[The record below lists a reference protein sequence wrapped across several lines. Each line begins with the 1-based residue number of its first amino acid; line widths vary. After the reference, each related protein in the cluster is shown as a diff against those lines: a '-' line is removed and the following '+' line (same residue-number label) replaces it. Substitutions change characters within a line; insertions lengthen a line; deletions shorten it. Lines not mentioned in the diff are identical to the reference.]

1 MSATSLAVAKAVAA
15 AHATYEEHNP
25 ESRKLHAAAA
35 AHMPGGNTRTVL
47 YAEPYPLA
55 IRSGE
60 NNKLTSVDGRTYV
73 DFLGEFSAGL
83 FGHSHPRIAAAVQTA
98 LASGWNY
105 GGESVVEKQLAAAV
119 TARFAAGGVELVRFT
134 NSGTEANTFAIGAA
148 LAWTGRKKVLV
159 FSTGYHGGTFVFPMD
174 LCRWMHGGS
183 KGAPP
188 CRNMN
193 LPHEFVAAPYNNLAE
208 TRAIVDALPADSLAA
223 ILIEPVQGSGGC
235 RPAAPGFLRYLRATA
250 DRLGALLII
259 DEVMTSRLGPSGAL
273 VAATALDDGTETAPT
288 PIKAD
293 LMSFGKW
300 IGGGM
305 TFGAFGGR
313 RDIMAL
319 FDPALGASK
328 RLMHPG
334 TYNNNVFTMNAGLA
348 ALEIFDADAVAALNA
363 RGDRLKAGITKALAA
378 SGLYPAEHM
387 AYLADV
393 IEVDSFER
401 ETMLYTG
408 ADSAPVAL
416 PRVFLSSRGSML
428 NLRFSGP
435 DSGHWHNIY
444 YHFMLEQG
452 IYMASRGYTPLNLVI
467 SDEDVDMFVA
477 AVEAF
482 LATYKVE
489 LAA

>member
-1 MSATSLAVAKAVAA
+1 MSANAAVAKAVVA
-15 AHATYEEHNP
+15 AHATFEEHNP
-25 ESRKLHAAAA
+25 ESRKLHTAAA

-47 YAEPYPLA
+47 YAEPYPVA
-55 IRSGE
+55 IQSGD
-60 NNKLTSVDGRTYV
+60 NNTLTSVDGRTYV

-98 LASGWNY
+98 LTSGWNY
-105 GGESVVEKQLAAAV
+105 GGESVVEKKLAAAV
-119 TARFAAGGVELVRFT
+119 TERFAAGGVELVRFT

-148 LAWTGRKKVLV
+148 LAWTGRKKVLI

-174 LCRWMHGGS
+174 LCRWMHNGS
-183 KGAPP
+183 KGEPP

-223 ILIEPVQGSGGC
+223 ILVEPIQGSGGC

-273 VAATALDDGTETAPT
+273 AAASTVDGDKT

-313 RDIMAL
+313 RDVMSL
-319 FDPALGASK
+319 FDPALGAAK

-348 ALEIFDADAVAALNA
+348 ALDIYNAEAVATLNA
-363 RGDRLKAGITKALAA
+363 RGDRLKAGITKALVA
-378 SGLYPAEHM
+378 SGLYPEDQM
-387 AYLADV
+387 TYLTDV
-393 IEVDSFER
+393 IEVDSFEG
-401 ETMLYTG
+401 ETKLYTG
-408 ADSAPVAL
+408 VDSAPVAL
-416 PRVFLSSRGSML
+416 PTVFLASRGSML

-435 DSGHWHNIY
+435 DAGHWHNIY

-467 SDEDVDMFVA
+467 EDKDVDMFVA
-477 AVEAF
+477 AVAKF
-482 LATYKVE
+482 LETYKAE
-489 LAA
+489 LSA

>member
-1 MSATSLAVAKAVAA
+1 MSASAAVAKAVAA
-15 AHATYEEHNP
+15 AHATFEAHNP
-25 ESRKLHAAAA
+25 ESRRLHTSAA

-47 YAEPYPLA
+47 YAEPYPVA
-55 IRSGE
+55 IRSGDG
-60 NNKLTSVDGRTYV
+60 NTLTSVDGRTYV

-83 FGHSHPRIAAAVQTA
+83 FGHSHPRIAAAVHMA
-98 LASGWNY
+98 LGAGWNY
-105 GGESVVEKQLAAAV
+105 GGESVAEKLLAAAV
-119 TARFAAGGVELVRFT
+119 TARFAPGGVELIRFT

-183 KGAPP
+183 QGAPP

-193 LPHEFVAAPYNNLAE
+193 LPHEFVAAPYNNVAE
-208 TRAIVDALPADSLAA
+208 TRAIVDALPPDSLAA
-223 ILIEPVQGSGGC
+223 ILVEPVQGSGGC
-235 RPAAPGFLRYLRATA
+235 RPAAPGFLRFLRATA
-250 DRLGALLII
+250 DRLGALLIV
-259 DEVMTSRLGPSGAL
+259 DEVMTSRLGPAGAL
-273 VAATALDDGTETAPT
+273 AAASAVDGDGT

-313 RDIMAL
+313 RDIMSL
-319 FDPALGASK
+319 FDPALGAAK

-334 TYNNNVFTMNAGLA
+334 TYNNNVFTMYAGLA
-348 ALEIFDADAVAALNA
+348 ALEIYDAAAVAALNA
-363 RGDRLKAGITKALAA
+363 RGDRLKAGITNALVAT
-378 SGLYPAEHM
+378 GLYPAEHM
-387 AYLADV
+387 AYLTDV
-393 IEVDSFER
+393 IEVDSFAG

-408 ADSAPVAL
+408 ADAAASVAL
-416 PRVFLSSRGSML
+416 PRVFLASRGSML
-428 NLRFSGP
+428 NLRFAGS
-435 DSGHWHNIY
+435 DAGHWHNIY
-444 YHFMLEQG
+444 YHFMLEKG

-467 SDEDVDMFVA
+467 ADKDVDMFVA

-482 LATYKVE
+482 LAAYKEE
-489 LAA
+489 LTA